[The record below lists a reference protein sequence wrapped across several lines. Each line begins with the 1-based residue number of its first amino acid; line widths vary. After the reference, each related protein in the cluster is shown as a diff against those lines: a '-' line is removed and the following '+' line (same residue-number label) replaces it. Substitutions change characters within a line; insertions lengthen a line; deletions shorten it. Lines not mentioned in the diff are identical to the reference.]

1 MRDPLSRQR
10 ILTALPAIFLVILL
24 DFLGLFRELD
34 CRLFDLFH
42 QIRGTRSPSDRI
54 VIAAIDERT
63 LQQLGRWPI
72 DRKHYAALLDGLANA
87 AVVAFDIIMGE
98 PSEDDGVLSEAM
110 TRHGRV
116 VLPEYLNPQG
126 EMIRPASSLPPVT
139 AGHIHIEQDV
149 DGITREVYHTIF
161 HRDQMIPSFSSAIFD
176 NLDEGVLPRSSYSP
190 SHDADG
196 ERTVPLLLQADP
208 MLINYYGPRE
218 TFRHISFVD
227 ILGGKWPPGF
237 FKGKIV
243 FVGVTVA
250 GIESE
255 LTTSFTGARDRTPGV
270 EVHATILNNLLDG
283 TYYTELDSR
292 WMWPVCIVLSFGYFL
307 LCSARTPGQLVSI
320 WISAVLLLLTLTYW
334 VMVSLHTRIPAAPL
348 LALISAASAA
358 GYVMV
363 LQEMRGSLFQAKKD
377 WEESF
382 DTIEDAIVIHS
393 RDCKIARMNRA
404 AAEKTGASIQ
414 EMLKQRCLSLED
426 PRMDDT
432 SDICERGGG
441 EAGSSDPCGEEF
453 LDPESQRY
461 FELRSIPRREDNGQ
475 FCGTVH
481 VLRDI
486 TLRKSAEGEQQ
497 RLQAMLIQ
505 AQKMEAIG
513 TLAGGIAHDFNNI
526 LAAIIGYAELALAFG
541 APSKMVFDSLNGI
554 LKAGNRAKDLVGQ
567 ILNLAR
573 PGRQELRPVQV
584 SLVVSEVLKFL
595 RASIPRTIEI
605 RNDLQAGSDVILSDA
620 THLHQI
626 VMNLCANAAHAMG
639 EKGGVLQVSLN
650 EVDLALPDMGLY
662 PDLTPGPY
670 VKLTVADTGSGM
682 EKSVL
687 ERIFDPY
694 FTTKAPGE
702 GTGMGLAVVQRIVKT
717 HKGSITVHSEVGRG
731 TVFDVYLPRISAVA
745 ESEDAGVSLFPRGH
759 ERILFVDDEETL
771 AYVGKEALES
781 LGYEV
786 VDSTNSREAL
796 ELFLSDPHRFDLVI
810 TDQTMP
816 QMVGIELAR
825 RLHEVRSDIPVILCT
840 GYSNAVSK
848 EKLEGTAIRAVLL
861 KPVPI
866 TQLAQEIRKALDN
879 Q

>member
-1 MRDPLSRQR
+1 MKDPLSRQR
-10 ILTALPAIFLVILL
+10 ILTALPAIFLVIFL
-24 DFLGLFRELD
+24 DFLGLFREPD
-34 CRLFDLFH
+34 CRLIDLFH
-42 QIRGTRSPSDRI
+42 QIRGTVRPSDRI

-72 DRKHYAALLDGLANA
+72 DRKHYAALLDLLAGA
-87 AVVAFDIIMGE
+87 AAVAFDIIMGE
-98 PSEDDGVLSEAM
+98 PSEDDGILSAAM

-116 VLPEYLNPQG
+116 ILPEYLNPQG
-126 EMIRPASSLPPVT
+126 ERIRPAGSLPPVS

-149 DGITREVYHTIF
+149 DGITREVYHTIC
-161 HRDQMIPSFSSAIFD
+161 HKNQMIPSFSSAVFD
-176 NLDEGVLPRSSYSP
+176 NLGEGVFPRSSYTP
-190 SHDADG
+190 PHDTG
-196 ERTVPLLLQADP
+196 RERTTPLLIQSDP

-227 ILGGKWPPGF
+227 ILGGKWPQGF

-243 FVGVTVA
+243 LVGVTVA
-250 GIESE
+250 GIENE
-255 LTTSFTGARDRTPGV
+255 LTTSFTGGRDRTPGV
-270 EVHATILNNLLDG
+270 EVHATVLNNLLDG
-283 TYYTELDSR
+283 TYYHKLESG
-292 WMWPVCIVLSFGYFL
+292 WIWPVCFVLSFGYFL
-307 LCSARTPGQLVSI
+307 LCSGRTPGQLLSI
-320 WISAVLLLLTLTYW
+320 WVCAVSLLLILTYW
-334 VMVSLHTRIPAAPL
+334 VMVSLYIQIPTASM

-363 LQEMRGSLFQAKKD
+363 LQEMRSSLFQAKKD

-382 DTIEDAIVIHS
+382 DAIEDAIIIHS
-393 RDCKIARMNRA
+393 TDCEIARMNLA
-404 AAEKTGASIQ
+404 AAEKTGVSLQ
-414 EMLKQRCLSLED
+414 EMLKQRCLSLQYST
-426 PRMDDT
+426 MDDSSRL
-432 SDICERGGG
+432 SDERGDETGV
-441 EAGSSDPCGEEF
+441 SDSYGEEF
-453 LDPESQRY
+453 LDPASQRY
-461 FELRSIPRREDNGQ
+461 FELRSIPRREDNGR
-475 FCGTVH
+475 FSGAVH

-486 TLRKSAEGEQQ
+486 TGKKHAEVEQQ
-497 RLQAMLIQ
+497 KLQAMLIQ

-541 APSKMVFDSLNGI
+541 DPPAVVLDSLNGI

-573 PGRQELRPVQV
+573 PGSHELRPVQV

-595 RASIPRTIEI
+595 RASIPKTIEI
-605 RNDLQAGSDVILSDA
+605 RKDLQVGSDAILSDA

-626 VMNLCANAAHAMG
+626 VMNLCTNAAHAMG
-639 EKGGVLQVSLN
+639 EKGGVLQVRLTEADLTLSDMSLH
-650 EVDLALPDMGLY
+650 

-670 VKLTVADTGSGM
+670 VKLTVADTGCGM
-682 EKSVL
+682 ERSVA

-717 HKGSITVHSEVGRG
+717 HKGSITVDSEVGRG
-731 TVFDVYLPRISAVA
+731 TVFEVYLPRISAPV
-745 ESEDAGVSLFPRGH
+745 ESGHAIVSPLPRGH
-759 ERILFVDDEETL
+759 ERILFVDDEEPL

-786 VDSTNSREAL
+786 VVSTNSREAL

-816 QMVGIELAR
+816 RMVGIELAR

-840 GYSNAVSK
+840 GYSNAASK
-848 EKLEGTAIRAVLL
+848 EKLDGTAIRAVLL